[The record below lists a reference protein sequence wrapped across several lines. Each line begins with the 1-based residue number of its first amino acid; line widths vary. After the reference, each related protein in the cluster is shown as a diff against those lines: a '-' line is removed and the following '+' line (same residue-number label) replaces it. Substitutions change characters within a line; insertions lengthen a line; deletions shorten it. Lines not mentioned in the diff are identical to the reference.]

1 MEGFEIWR
9 ASHRSVRKEKRI
21 LEEEFGGWVTNL
33 KGSDYMPITPRYTLT
48 TLHKSCKNRKVHSS
62 LVSISSLQGYLSAGL
77 GFSTVLSTAH
87 GLCYYLILIL
97 TLRMRYYS
105 PQCKEEEIKAYSYTK
120 IDEAAK
126 LNPSH
131 QSQDPELN
139 KHHILTLQKPEISG
153 QKKKRKEN
161 CEPSCLGFC
170 L

>member
-1 MEGFEIWR
+1 
-9 ASHRSVRKEKRI
+9 
-21 LEEEFGGWVTNL
+21 
-33 KGSDYMPITPRYTLT
+33 MPITPRYTLT

-161 CEPSCLGFC
+161 CVPSCLGFC